1 MRNSYFLAE
10 EDFIIKNY
18 NKLTIKELQAGL
30 EKISGKKRTQDS
42 INSKIKKLKAKG
54 LISGRKSKEVVNR
67 ALKQRRKNL
76 TKDG

>member
-54 LISGRKSKEVVNR
+54 LISGHKSKEVVNR